1 MRQDIVILFC
11 SNASTLKLKTSKH
24 KRNQSLD
31 VYKIIQS
38 FIKLDRGSYG
48 NKVRD
53 IFDIDGTFTL
63 DFLILKSNGTS
74 KIQEFHRHGERSC
87 KASIL

>member
-1 MRQDIVILFC
+1 MVFRLFYVQLKQDIVVPFS

-38 FIKLDRGSYG
+38 FI
-48 NKVRD
+48 
-53 IFDIDGTFTL
+53 
-63 DFLILKSNGTS
+63 
-74 KIQEFHRHGERSC
+74 
-87 KASIL
+87 